1 MNTLPSNR
9 SASPRRPHRI
19 AASALAVAVLAF
31 AGVAATPATALAA
44 ESRTAATPLE
54 QAAQDMR
61 ADYRQQQWQRLASRN
76 DRDSLIAAVLL
87 GMPNDAA
94 SLDLA
99 NDMENKRIDG
109 NADVEQHLASAYGR
123 DPLALFTLALA
134 CQLQSEPC
142 AQPAHYYD
150 LVRIEPDNAMNWLL
164 LPNGAAPSEAQLH
177 AAARARHSDTH
188 LRDTFRIVLA
198 ALAGQPA
205 PAQRDGIDPHELA
218 SQLRLDAVEQVMLP
232 KFGETLK
239 MCKGVTGPRRDD
251 CIAVGRLLE
260 ADRSGSILSRMIGIV
275 PIRRLLKGTPE
286 DAAAKELRRE
296 YVWMGEQMEANPQP
310 DWELIKNEDVKFGE
324 WEAWRRAVERMGKS
338 PVPPADWI
346 PKNPQ
351 TLLLSEERTPV
362 PAP

>member
-1 MNTLPSNR
+1 MNAFSSSRTTPHR
-9 SASPRRPHRI
+9 HPHRI
-19 AASALAVAVLAF
+19 VASALAVAVLAF
-31 AGVAATPATALAA
+31 AGMTPAPAWAVEATSA
-44 ESRTAATPLE
+44 TTPLA
-54 QAAQDMR
+54 QAARDMR
-61 ADYRQQQWQRLASRN
+61 ADYRQQQWQRLAQKK

-94 SLDLA
+94 SLDLPDA
-99 NDMENKRIDG
+99 MESKRIDG
-109 NADVEQHLASAYGR
+109 NAQVEQHLANAYGK
-123 DPLALFTLALA
+123 DPLALFALALA
-134 CQLQSEPC
+134 CQLQAEPC
-142 AQPAHYYD
+142 TQPEHYYE

-177 AAARARHSDTH
+177 AAARATHSDTH

-198 ALAGQPA
+198 ALADQPA
-205 PAQRDGIDPHELA
+205 PALRDGVDPQELA
-218 SQLRLDAVEQVMLP
+218 LQLRRDAVEQVMLP

-260 ADRSGSILSRMIGIV
+260 ADRSGSILSRMIGSAM
-275 PIRRLLKGTPE
+275 IRRLLKGTPE
-286 DAAAKELRRE
+286 EVAAKQLRRE
-296 YVWMGEQMEANPQP
+296 YVWMSDLQDANPKP
-310 DWELIKNEDVKFGE
+310 DWELVKNEDAKFGE
-324 WEAWRRAVERMGKS
+324 WEAWRRAAERMGKS

-362 PAP
+362 PAQ